1 MFLVWPEEY
10 MTYHSTCLSVA
21 KQSIGAPGQLL
32 LLFVSDW
39 VCKSK
44 HWALPNSLIAGIC
57 TLSSSLW
64 WSRLSIH
71 SVEQTTY
78 WKRLARID
86 SHKRKKIRCQSSV
99 FLQQHSWETNTV
111 WCETWKLKNQ
121 NFGAKK
127 VNSQKLRG
135 GASKYNVVKRAGFYQ
150 IIEER

>member
-1 MFLVWPEEY
+1 MFLVWQEY

-21 KQSIGAPGQLL
+21 KQSIGDPGQLL
-32 LLFVSDW
+32 LLFVGDW

-44 HWALPNSLIAGIC
+44 HWALSNSLIAGIC

-64 WSRLSIH
+64 WSRLSSH

-86 SHKRKKIRCQSSV
+86 SHKRKKIRCQSSM

-111 WCETWKLKNQ
+111 WCETWKLKT
-121 NFGAKK
+121 KTL
-127 VNSQKLRG
+127 VQKCKFTETLRG
-135 GASKYNVVKRAGFYQ
+135 GFQ
-150 IIEER
+150 IQCCKESWNWSNNWRKIN